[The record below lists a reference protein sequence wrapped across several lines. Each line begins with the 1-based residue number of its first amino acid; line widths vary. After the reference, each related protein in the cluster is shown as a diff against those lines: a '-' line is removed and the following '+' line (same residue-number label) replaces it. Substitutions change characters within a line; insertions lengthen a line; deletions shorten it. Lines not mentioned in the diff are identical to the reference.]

1 MNRPLYW
8 NTFKIIVDSSKTG
21 SVTLP
26 EGILAG
32 NFVTAITPPNGGG
45 TYGFAVQSPFGSWVF
60 KKPNMSGPFAFS
72 DVYPIC
78 SLPQNPAKFA
88 INGPAGTYSVE
99 VWIYGDAKVG

>member
-1 MNRPLYW
+1 MNRPLYLD
-8 NTFKIIVDSSKTG
+8 TYQIAVDSSQTG
-21 SVTLP
+21 SITLSK
-26 EGILAG
+26 GILAG
-32 NFVTAITPPNGGG
+32 NFVTAITPPAGGG

-60 KKPNMSGPFAFS
+60 IKPNMTGSFAFS

-78 SLPQNPAKFA
+78 SLPQKPCKFA